1 MAVIFAKYLCSHKK
15 RLTLKRIL
23 STGIFLAF
31 CFHANAQ
38 NTIIKDTLTISRAEA
53 ETIFLKNN
61 LRLLSEKLNI
71 DQAEAQVIQAKLWP
85 NPTFE
90 VSEINLWS
98 NAYSEQLPPISGD
111 WGKTSQVALSLEQL
125 IYTAGKRKK
134 MIAMEKVGVEMAHEY
149 FQDFIRTLK
158 IEFRNDLT
166 DLQYVQQKQNVYKK
180 QLNSMQKLL
189 KAYENQ
195 AKQGN
200 ISRSEFIRLKA
211 SELEF
216 LKEISDLQKEN
227 NKLQK
232 ELKTLMNI
240 PAGQFLKITDEK
252 FVPELQKVENINL
265 ADLTSSALENRPDV
279 KVSVLEEKYNNRKY
293 KYELAQRTPDV
304 TFGVNYDRGGN
315 IMNNFVGIG
324 FSMDLPFFNRNQGN
338 IKSAKLDIEKS
349 KYAKEEK
356 NNEALN
362 EVIKAYEDLLV
373 AKKLYEN
380 IEVNY
385 ENDLDKLLDSH
396 LKNFAQRNTSMLEY
410 LDFVEA
416 YLQNKTIILDAKKEL
431 NEHFE
436 ELQFVI
442 GKEL

>member
-1 MAVIFAKYLCSHKK
+1 M
-15 RLTLKRIL
+15 KRIL
-23 STGIFLAF
+23 FTAIFASFWITSQAQIAST
-31 CFHANAQ
+31 
-38 NTIIKDTLTISRAEA
+38 KDTLKISRAEA

-61 LRLLSEKLNI
+61 LKLLSEKLNI
-71 DQAEAQVIQAKLWP
+71 DQAEAQVVQAKLWP
-85 NPTFE
+85 NPTLE

-98 NAYSEQLPPISGD
+98 NAYSEQLPPISGN
-111 WGKTSQVALSLEQL
+111 WGKTSQVGVSLEQMVQ
-125 IYTAGKRKK
+125 TAGKRRK

-149 FQDFIRTLK
+149 FKDFLRVLK
-158 IEFRNDLT
+158 VEFRNNLT
-166 DLQYVQQKQNVYKK
+166 DLQYVQQKQKIYKK

-227 NKLQK
+227 NQLQK

-240 PAGQFLKITDEK
+240 SPVSYLQLTDDK
-252 FVPELQKVENINL
+252 FVPELAKLENINL
-265 ADLTSSALENRPDV
+265 ADLTSSGLENRPDV
-279 KVSVLEEKYNNRKY
+279 KVSILEEKYNERKY

-304 TFGVNYDRGGN
+304 TFGINYDRGGN
-315 IMNNFVGIG
+315 IMNDFVGIG
-324 FSMDLPFFNRNQGN
+324 FSIDLPFFNRNQGN
-338 IKSAKLDIEKS
+338 IKVAKFDIEKS
-349 KYAKEEK
+349 KYAKTEK
-356 NNEALN
+356 NKEAQN
-362 EVIKAYEDLLV
+362 EVIKAFEDVLI
-373 AKKLYEN
+373 AKKMYEN
-380 IEVNY
+380 TNEEY
-385 ENDLDKLLDSH
+385 EKDLDTILESYFR
-396 LKNFAQRNTSMLEY
+396 NFAQRNTSMLEY

-436 ELQFVI
+436 ELQFVV

>member
-1 MAVIFAKYLCSHKK
+1 
-15 RLTLKRIL
+15 LKRIAL
-23 STGIFLAF
+23 FSGILVGF
-31 CFHANAQ
+31 CLQANAQ
-38 NTIIKDTLTISRAEA
+38 DRIPKDTLTISRQEA

-71 DQAEAQVIQAKLWP
+71 DQAEAQVVQAGLWP
-85 NPTFE
+85 NPNLE
-90 VSEINLWS
+90 VGEINLWS
-98 NAYSEQLPPISGD
+98 NAYSEQLPPISGN
-111 WGKTSQVALSLEQL
+111 WGKTSQVAVSLEQL
-125 IYTAGKRKK
+125 VQTAGKRKK
-134 MIAMEKVGVEMAHEY
+134 MIAMEKVGVEMAQEY
-149 FQDFIRTLK
+149 FKDFLRILK
-158 IEFRNDLT
+158 VEFRNNLT
-166 DLQYVQQKQNVYKK
+166 GLQYVQQKQDIYRK

-227 NKLQK
+227 NLLQK

-240 PAGQFLKITDEK
+240 SPASYLKITGEK
-252 FVPELQKVENINL
+252 FVPEVSRLDNINL

-279 KVSVLEEKYNNRKY
+279 KVSVLEEKYNTRKY
-293 KYELAQRTPDV
+293 KYELAQRTPDI
-304 TFGVNYDRGGN
+304 TFGINYDRGGN
-315 IMNNFVGIG
+315 IMNDFVGIG

-338 IKSAKLDIEKS
+338 IKIAKFDIDKS
-349 KYAKEEK
+349 KHAREEK
-356 NNEALN
+356 NNEAQN
-362 EVIKAYEDLLV
+362 EVIKAFEDVLV
-373 AKKLYEN
+373 ARKMYEKSS
-380 IEVNY
+380 EDY
-385 ENDLDKLLDSH
+385 EKDLDTLLESYFR
-396 LKNFAQRNTSMLEY
+396 NFAQRNTSMLEY

-416 YLQNKTIILDAKKEL
+416 YLQNKTIILDSKKEL

-436 ELQFVI
+436 ELQFVV

>member
-1 MAVIFAKYLCSHKK
+1 M
-15 RLTLKRIL
+15 KRIL
-23 STGIFLAF
+23 FTAIFTSF
-31 CFHANAQ
+31 WISSQAQ
-38 NTIIKDTLTISRAEA
+38 ITFAKDTLKISRAEA

-85 NPTFE
+85 NPTLE

-98 NAYSEQLPPISGD
+98 NAYSEQLPPISGN
-111 WGKTSQVALSLEQL
+111 WGKTSQVSVSLEQM

-149 FQDFIRTLK
+149 FKDFLRLLK
-158 IEFRNDLT
+158 VEFRNDLT
-166 DLQYVQQKQNVYKK
+166 DLQYIQQKQGIYKK
-180 QLNSMQKLL
+180 QLNAMQKLL
-189 KAYENQ
+189 KAYDNQ

-227 NKLQK
+227 NQLQK
-232 ELKTLMNI
+232 ELKTLMSI
-240 PAGQFLKITDEK
+240 SPASYLKITDDK
-252 FVPELQKVENINL
+252 FVPELSKIEHLNL

-279 KVSVLEEKYNNRKY
+279 KVSVLEEKYNERKL

-304 TFGVNYDRGGN
+304 TFGINYDRGGN
-315 IMNNFVGIG
+315 IMNDFVGIG

-338 IKSAKLDIEKS
+338 IKVAKFDIEKS
-349 KYAKEEK
+349 KYVKIEK
-356 NNEALN
+356 NNEAQN
-362 EVIKAYEDLLV
+362 EVIKAFEDVLV
-373 AKKLYEN
+373 AKKMYEN
-380 IEVNY
+380 TNEEY
-385 ENDLDKLLDSH
+385 EKDLDTLLDSYFR
-396 LKNFAQRNTSMLEY
+396 NFAQRNTSMLEY

-416 YLQNKTIILDAKKEL
+416 YLENKTIILESKKEL
-431 NEHFE
+431 NGHFE
-436 ELQFVI
+436 ELQFVV

>member
-1 MAVIFAKYLCSHKK
+1 M
-15 RLTLKRIL
+15 KRIL
-23 STGIFLAF
+23 FTAIFASF
-31 CFHANAQ
+31 WITSQAQ
-38 NTIIKDTLTISRAEA
+38 IASAKDTLKISRAEA

-61 LRLLSEKLNI
+61 LKLLSEKLNI
-71 DQAEAQVIQAKLWP
+71 DQAEAQVVQAKLWP
-85 NPTFE
+85 NPTLE
-90 VSEINLWS
+90 VSEMNLWS
-98 NAYSEQLPPISGD
+98 NAYSEQLPPIFGD
-111 WGKTSQVALSLEQL
+111 WGKTSQVALSLEQM

-149 FQDFIRTLK
+149 FKDFLRVLK
-158 IEFRNDLT
+158 IEFRNNLT
-166 DLQYVQQKQNVYKK
+166 ELQYVQQKQEIYKK

-211 SELEF
+211 SEMEF

-232 ELKTLMNI
+232 ELKTLMSV
-240 PAGQFLKITDEK
+240 PSASYLQLTDDK
-252 FVPELQKVENINL
+252 FVPELAKLETINL

-279 KVSVLEEKYNNRKY
+279 KVSVLEEKYNERKL
-293 KYELAQRTPDV
+293 KYELAQRTPDL
-304 TFGVNYDRGGN
+304 TFGINYDRGGN
-315 IMNNFVGIG
+315 IMNDFVGIG

-338 IKSAKLDIEKS
+338 IKIAKFDIEKS
-349 KYAKEEK
+349 KYAKTEK
-356 NNEALN
+356 NNEAQN
-362 EVIKAYEDLLV
+362 EVIKAFEDVLV
-373 AKKLYEN
+373 AKKMYEN
-380 IEVNY
+380 TNEAY
-385 ENDLDKLLDSH
+385 EKDLDTLLESYFR
-396 LKNFAQRNTSMLEY
+396 NFAQRNTSMLEY

-416 YLQNKTIILDAKKEL
+416 YLQNKTIILDSKKEF

-442 GKEL
+442 GTEL

>member
-1 MAVIFAKYLCSHKK
+1 MV
-15 RLTLKRIL
+15 
-23 STGIFLAF
+23 F
-31 CFHANAQ
+31 CFQAKGQ
-38 NTIIKDTLTISRAEA
+38 NTFLKDTIHISRTEA

-71 DQAEAQVIQAKLWP
+71 DQAEAQVVQAKLWP
-85 NPTFE
+85 NPTLE

-98 NAYSEQLPPISGD
+98 NAYSEQLPPISGN
-111 WGKTSQVALSLEQL
+111 WGKTSQVGVSLEQMVQ
-125 IYTAGKRKK
+125 TAGKRKK

-149 FQDFIRTLK
+149 FKDFLRVLK
-158 IEFRNDLT
+158 IEFRNNLT
-166 DLQYVQQKQNVYKK
+166 DLQYVQQKQKIYKK

-216 LKEISDLQKEN
+216 LKEICDLQKEN
-227 NKLQK
+227 NQLQK
-232 ELKTLMNI
+232 ELKTLMSI
-240 PAGQFLKITDEK
+240 SPASYLQLTDDK
-252 FVPELQKVENINL
+252 FVPELAKLENINL

-279 KVSVLEEKYNNRKY
+279 KVSILEEKYNERKY

-304 TFGVNYDRGGN
+304 TFGINYDRGGN
-315 IMNNFVGIG
+315 IMNDFVGIG
-324 FSMDLPFFNRNQGN
+324 LSMDLPFFNRNQGN
-338 IKSAKLDIEKS
+338 IKVAKFDIEKS
-349 KYAKEEK
+349 KYAKTEK
-356 NNEALN
+356 NNEAQN
-362 EVIKAYEDLLV
+362 EVIKAFEDVLV
-373 AKKLYEN
+373 AKKMYEN
-380 IEVNY
+380 TNEEY
-385 ENDLDKLLDSH
+385 EKDLDTLLESYFR
-396 LKNFAQRNTSMLEY
+396 NFAQRNTSMLEY

-436 ELQFVI
+436 ELQFVV

>member
-1 MAVIFAKYLCSHKK
+1 LHDSFAVIK
-15 RLTLKRIL
+15 RYTLKSIVI
-23 STGIFLAF
+23 SGIFVAF
-31 CFHANAQ
+31 CFQANAQ
-38 NTIIKDTLTISRAEA
+38 NTILKDTINISRAEA

-61 LRLLSEKLNI
+61 LKLLSEKLNI
-71 DQAEAQVIQAKLWP
+71 DQAEAQVVQAKLWP
-85 NPTFE
+85 NPTLD

-98 NAYSEQLPPISGD
+98 NAHSEQLPPISGN
-111 WGKTSQVALSLEQL
+111 WGKTSQVGVSLEQMVQ
-125 IYTAGKRKK
+125 TAGKRKK
-134 MIAMEKVGVEMAHEY
+134 IIAMEKVGVEMAHEY
-149 FQDFIRTLK
+149 FKDFLRVLK
-158 IEFRNDLT
+158 VEFRNNLT
-166 DLQYVQQKQNVYKK
+166 DLQYVQQKQDIYKK

-227 NKLQK
+227 NQLQK
-232 ELKTLMNI
+232 ELKTLMNLTSSSH
-240 PAGQFLKITDEK
+240 LKITNDK
-252 FVPELQKVENINL
+252 FVPELSKLNFINL

-279 KVSVLEEKYNNRKY
+279 KVSILEEKYNERKY

-304 TFGVNYDRGGN
+304 TFGINYDRGGN
-315 IMNNFVGIG
+315 IMNDFVGIG

-338 IKSAKLDIEKS
+338 IKVAKFDIEKS
-349 KYAKEEK
+349 IYAKTEK
-356 NNEALN
+356 NNEAQN
-362 EVIKAYEDLLV
+362 EVIKAFEDVLT
-373 AKKLYEN
+373 AKKMYEN
-380 IEVNY
+380 TNEEY
-385 ENDLDKLLDSH
+385 EKDLDTLLESYF
-396 LKNFAQRNTSMLEY
+396 KNFAQRNTSMIEY

-416 YLQNKTIILDAKKEL
+416 YLQNKTIILDSKKEL

>member
-1 MAVIFAKYLCSHKK
+1 M
-15 RLTLKRIL
+15 KRIL
-23 STGIFLAF
+23 FTGFFVAF
-31 CFHANAQ
+31 CFQTKAQ
-38 NTIIKDTLTISRAEA
+38 NTILKDTIHISRAEA

-61 LRLLSEKLNI
+61 LKLLSEKLNI
-71 DQAEAQVIQAKLWP
+71 DQAEAQVVQAKLWP
-85 NPTFE
+85 NPTLEF
-90 VSEINLWS
+90 SEINLWS

-111 WGKTSQVALSLEQL
+111 WGKTSQVAISLEQMVQ
-125 IYTAGKRKK
+125 TAGKRKK
-134 MIAMEKVGVEMAHEY
+134 MMAMEKVGVEMAHEY
-149 FQDFIRTLK
+149 FKDFLRVLK
-158 IEFRNDLT
+158 IEFRNNLT
-166 DLQYVQQKQNVYKK
+166 DLQYVQQKQDIYKK

-200 ISRSEFIRLKA
+200 ISKAEFIRLKA

-227 NKLQK
+227 NQLQK
-232 ELKTLMNI
+232 ELKTLMNV
-240 PAGQFLKITDEK
+240 PSASYLKITNDK
-252 FVPELQKVENINL
+252 FIPQLSKLENVNL

-279 KVSVLEEKYNNRKY
+279 KVSVLEEKYNERKL

-304 TFGVNYDRGGN
+304 TLGINYDRGGN
-315 IMNNFVGIG
+315 IMNDFVGIG

-338 IKSAKLDIEKS
+338 IKVAKFDIEKS
-349 KYAKEEK
+349 KYAKTEK
-356 NNEALN
+356 NNDAQN
-362 EVIKAYEDLLV
+362 EVIKAFEDVLV
-373 AKKLYEN
+373 AKKMYEN
-380 IEVNY
+380 TNEDY
-385 ENDLDKLLDSH
+385 EKDLDTLLESYF
-396 LKNFAQRNTSMLEY
+396 KNFAQRNTSMLEY

-416 YLQNKTIILDAKKEL
+416 YLQNKTIILDSKKEL

>member
-1 MAVIFAKYLCSHKK
+1 M
-15 RLTLKRIL
+15 KRIL
-23 STGIFLAF
+23 FSGIFIAF
-31 CFHANAQ
+31 CFPARSQ
-38 NTIIKDTLTISRAEA
+38 NTIPKDTLNISRAKA

-61 LRLLSEKLNI
+61 LKLLSEKLNI

-85 NPTFE
+85 NPSLE

-98 NAYSEQLPPISGD
+98 NATAEQLPPISGN
-111 WGKTSQVALSLEQL
+111 WGKTSQVGVSLEQL
-125 IYTAGKRKK
+125 FYTAGKRKK
-134 MIAMEKVGVEMAHEY
+134 RIAMEKVSVEMAQEY
-149 FQDFIRTLK
+149 FQDFIRSLK
-158 IEFRNDLT
+158 IEFRNNLT
-166 DLQYVQQKQNVYKK
+166 DLQYVQQKQAVYKK

-211 SELEF
+211 SELDF

-227 NKLQK
+227 NQLQK
-232 ELKTLMNI
+232 ELKTLMNV
-240 PAGQFLKITDEK
+240 PAASYLKINDVK
-252 FVPELQKVENINL
+252 FTPELEKLSNINL
-265 ADLTSSALENRPDV
+265 GDLMASALENRPDV
-279 KVSVLEEKYNNRKY
+279 KVSILEEKYNERKY

-324 FSMDLPFFNRNQGN
+324 FSMDLPFFDRNQGN
-338 IKSAKLDIEKS
+338 IKVAKFDIDKS
-349 KYAKEEK
+349 KFAREEK
-356 NNEALN
+356 NNEAQN
-362 EVIKAYEDLLV
+362 EVIKAYEDVLV
-373 AKKLYEN
+373 AQKLYEQIN
-380 IEVNY
+380 ENY
-385 ENDLDKLLDSH
+385 ETELDTLLESYF
-396 LKNFAQRNTSMLEY
+396 KNFAQRNTSMLEY